1 VCGKRG
7 QEREDAKE
15 DREIALSLVVEGGV
29 GGGGEKDRKG
39 QREREREKDRERERE
54 REKSERVCV

>member
-1 VCGKRG
+1 MCEKRG

-29 GGGGEKDRKG
+29 GGGKRKT
-39 QREREREKDRERERE
+39 ERDRERERE
-54 REKSERVCV
+54 